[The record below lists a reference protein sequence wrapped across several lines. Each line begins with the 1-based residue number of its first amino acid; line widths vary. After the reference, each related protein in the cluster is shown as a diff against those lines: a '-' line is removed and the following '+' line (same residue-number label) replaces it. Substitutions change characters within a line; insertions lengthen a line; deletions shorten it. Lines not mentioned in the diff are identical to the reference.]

1 MDYFPES
8 KMRLL
13 KPHSLKTQAPNKD
26 CPLQC
31 KPLFKNPQSINT
43 EQKKKPHPQICN
55 SSLGTEMTTK
65 FFLAAAVA
73 ALINLHHF
81 SVNFDEGWGREMKVS
96 RLGEGL

>member
-43 EQKKKPHPQICN
+43 EQKKKNLILRSAIPP
-55 SSLGTEMTTK
+55 LGQ
-65 FFLAAAVA
+65 
-73 ALINLHHF
+73 
-81 SVNFDEGWGREMKVS
+81 R
-96 RLGEGL
+96 

>member
-43 EQKKKPHPQICN
+43 EQKKKT
-55 SSLGTEMTTK
+55 SSSDLQ
-65 FFLAAAVA
+65 FLPWDRDDNEI
-73 ALINLHHF
+73 L
-81 SVNFDEGWGREMKVS
+81 SSCCCGCFDKPPSFQR
-96 RLGEGL
+96 